1 MTVYTVL
8 LAPPVV
14 HSVVHAGSLSH
25 WMGNSIPV
33 RRTYRTI
40 GFAGQKATSNR
51 EGGQRTYFS
60 WVSWCK
66 SRLLLI
72 APRIRRK
79 RISYIVSY
87 FLLFLLPFVLAA
99 SVFSLRYALL
109 RLPPKISR
117 EDFDRVYEIDCS
129 HTFISNR
136 MDVSLKR
143 KFRGSF

>member
-1 MTVYTVL
+1 
-8 LAPPVV
+8 
-14 HSVVHAGSLSH
+14 
-25 WMGNSIPV
+25 MGNLIPV
-33 RRTYRTI
+33 RKTYRTL

-79 RISYIVSY
+79 RISYIISY

-99 SVFSLRYALL
+99 SIFSLRYALL
-109 RLPPKISR
+109 RRSSKGLREEIGSHVSSRFHGKNVDWMRSFSISYSTSLHIR
-117 EDFDRVYEIDCS
+117 CLHMILSE
-129 HTFISNR
+129 FI
-136 MDVSLKR
+136 
-143 KFRGSF
+143 